1 MPQYE
6 DVYDPPVL
14 DSTFA
19 EKIDELKDALAPPI
33 PDFVSDAFSVSRAYA
48 VGEYCIYENHFYK
61 FTSAKSAGAWDST
74 KVQETTL
81 AAEQSSTNS
90 NLAQKEFSFTATNT
104 SGISDCAIDTQR
116 NYTQNGVA
124 YVAVT
129 LHSGS
134 NVNDIN
140 LTLPNNITFK
150 QNGNIGIGG
159 KGARWSVT
167 AIQYVYVSSNVL
179 ALNNITANTYYHIIM
194 ALPCNVTS

>member
-81 AAEQSSTNS
+81 VSEQSSTNS
-90 NLAQKEFSFTATNT
+90 NLAQKTAIKEKTVTGTTNSYGAINLSLPWATNEIISVT
-104 SGISDCAIDTQR
+104 SSVNTQWIFPFSIGSSTYARVLSDVGTWTVIPNTS
-116 NYTQNGVA
+116 
-124 YVAVT
+124 VT
-129 LHSGS
+129 LT
-134 NVNDIN
+134 VRYREY
-140 LTLPNNITFK
+140 T
-150 QNGNIGIGG
+150 
-159 KGARWSVT
+159 
-167 AIQYVYVSSNVL
+167 VS
-179 ALNNITANTYYHIIM
+179 
-194 ALPCNVTS
+194 P